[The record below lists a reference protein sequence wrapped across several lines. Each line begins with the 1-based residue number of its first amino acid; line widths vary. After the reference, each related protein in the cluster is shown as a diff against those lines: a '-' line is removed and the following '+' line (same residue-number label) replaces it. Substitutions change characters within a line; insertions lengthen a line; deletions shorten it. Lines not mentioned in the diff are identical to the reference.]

1 MEGNIF
7 VISVSYVLINREQF
21 NKDLKPSLKA
31 DKSLHKWLRKWIR
44 NNFLEME
51 VIEGVTVNR
60 FIFDE
65 NYNYLRQ
72 RFGHYLNIEEE
83 EEEVD
88 EEEIEIRK
96 KLDFDWAAIILSE
109 IDFHLD
115 YNNPDRYSS
124 FNPNELRELFSN
136 PDRDL
141 KVRNE
146 VRFYRQ

>member
-7 VISVSYVLINREQF
+7 VTSVSYVLINREQF
-21 NKDLKPSLKA
+21 NKNLKPSLKA

-51 VIEGVTVNR
+51 VIEGVTINR

-65 NYNYLRQ
+65 NFNYLRQ
-72 RFGHYLNIEEE
+72 RLEQFVNIEK

-96 KLDFDWAAIILSE
+96 KLDFGWAAIILSE

-115 YNNPDRYSS
+115 YNNLDHYSS